1 MSVPAPVN
9 GNGNFVKV
17 LNKAGQ
23 IEQLD
28 ASDAQL
34 TSVTSETVTSQT
46 YRDVLNVPGR
56 GTLQSVVGYAPTG
69 FGTTGAAAGVFLNVK
84 EGLAPATTIN
94 DVQLLTLPTGAV
106 ILNVQGTNNNTTLA
120 SAGVPTF
127 TVGVEAFVATP
138 SDASLFTAATLAGV
152 NNPGGVIAGAGL
164 DGVGAAGAALG
175 GAGVTRPGVAV
186 GAGAANVGVLVNTAA
201 LTAGDFAVRVEYL
214 L

>member
-17 LNKAGQ
+17 INRAGQ

-69 FGTTGAAAGVFLNVK
+69 FGTTAAGAGVFLNVK

-106 ILNVQGTNNNTTLA
+106 ILNVQGTNNNTKLVGPGA
-120 SAGVPTF
+120 TF
-127 TVGVEAFVATP
+127 TVGVEAFAATP
-138 SDASLFTAATLAGV
+138 SDGSLFTTASLEHV
-152 NNPGGVIAGAGL
+152 NNPGGVIAGSGL
-164 DGVGAAGAALG
+164 DHVGAAGAGLG
-175 GAGVTRPGVAV
+175 GAGVTRPGVQV
-186 GAGAANVGVLVNTAA
+186 FAGAANVGVLVDNAPI
-201 LTAGDFAVRVEYL
+201 TAGDFAVRVEYL

>member
-1 MSVPAPVN
+1 MSVPTPVN

-17 LNKAGQ
+17 LNRAGQ

-69 FGTTGAAAGVFLNVK
+69 FGTTAAGAGVFLNVK

-120 SAGVPTF
+120 GTGATF
-127 TVGVEAFVATP
+127 TVGVEAFAATP
-138 SDASLFTAATLAGV
+138 SDASLFTTASLDDV
-152 NNPGGVIAGAGL
+152 NNPGGVIAGSGL
-164 DGVGAAGAALG
+164 DHVGAAGAGLG
-175 GAGVTRPGVAV
+175 GAGVTRPGVHV
-186 GAGAANVGVLVNTAA
+186 HAGSANVGVLVNNAA